1 VRTVGPLSAKRTTGS
16 TRPVTVW
23 NYLGVIRLA
32 IVDDHP
38 LARRGV
44 ESVLAGIEDLTVTAS
59 VATVAELPD
68 PRALDLVILDLYLAD
83 GVPCTDAVRALRPHT
98 RVLVLSASRVP
109 ADVVAVIR
117 AGANGYL
124 TKSAEPEMLVS
135 SVQTVA
141 TGGFAL
147 SAELADILQ
156 AELAAPAPS
165 GTAPAKKPGKAAELS
180 PREREALSYI
190 ARGYTHA
197 QTATRM
203 AVTKATVDTYVER
216 IRAKLQLGNKAELTR
231 AAIDLLG
238 GADR

>member
-1 VRTVGPLSAKRTTGS
+1 M
-16 TRPVTVW
+16 
-23 NYLGVIRLA
+23 IRLA

-44 ESVLAGIEDLTVTAS
+44 ESVLAGIEDLTVIAS
-59 VATVAELPD
+59 VGTVAELPD
-68 PRALDLVILDLYLAD
+68 PRTLDLVILDLYLAD

-156 AELAAPAPS
+156 AELAAPAAS
-165 GTAPAKKPGKAAELS
+165 TTPARKPDKAAELS
-180 PREREALSYI
+180 PREREALGYI

-203 AVTKATVDTYVER
+203 DVTKATVDTYVER

>member
-1 VRTVGPLSAKRTTGS
+1 MSAKHTTGS
-16 TRPVTVW
+16 TWHVTVW
-23 NYLGVIRLA
+23 NDLSVIRLA

-44 ESVLAGIEDLTVTAS
+44 ESVLAGLEDLTVVAS
-59 VATVAELPD
+59 VGTVAELPD
-68 PRALDLVILDLYLAD
+68 PRTLDLVILDLYLAD
-83 GVPCTDAVRALRPHT
+83 GVPCTEAVAALRPHT

-156 AELAAPAPS
+156 AELAAPGRS
-165 GTAPAKKPGKAAELS
+165 TGTAKKPTTEKAAELS
-180 PREREALSYI
+180 PREREALSWI

-203 AVTKATVDTYVER
+203 DVTKATVDTYVER

>member
-1 VRTVGPLSAKRTTGS
+1 M
-16 TRPVTVW
+16 
-23 NYLGVIRLA
+23 IRLA

-98 RVLVLSASRVP
+98 RVLVLSASSQP

-156 AELAAPAPS
+156 AELAAP
-165 GTAPAKKPGKAAELS
+165 GTTGAAPAKKPGTGKAAELS

>member
-1 VRTVGPLSAKRTTGS
+1 LSAKSTTGS
-16 TRPVTVW
+16 TRHVTVW
-23 NYLGVIRLA
+23 NDLGVIRLA

-44 ESVLAGIEDLTVTAS
+44 ESVLAGLEDLTVIAS
-59 VATVAELPD
+59 VGTVAELPD
-68 PRALDLVILDLYLAD
+68 PRTLDLVILDLYLAD

-156 AELAAPAPS
+156 AELAAPAAS
-165 GTAPAKKPGKAAELS
+165 ATPAKKPDKAAELS
-180 PREREALSYI
+180 PREREALGYI